1 MKVTDYLQLIIFCL
15 VLIGLTP
22 PLGLYMARVFEGK
35 NTFMTPALGWLEGLL
50 YKLCGIN
57 KDEEMDWQV
66 YTKALL
72 YFNLLGFIFL
82 FVLQLVQKYLP
93 LNPANLA
100 NVAWDCAFNTAASFT
115 TNTNWQ
121 SYAGET
127 TMSYLTQMLGLTVQN
142 FLSAATG
149 IAVFIALTR
158 GLISKSKSSLGNFW
172 VDMVRC
178 LVYVLLPLSIFL
190 AVALNAQG
198 VVQTLS
204 PYKDVATLQGAKQ
217 TIPVGPAASQIA
229 IKQLGTNGGG
239 FFNANSAH
247 PYENPTPLSNFLET
261 LALMLVTSG
270 LVYTYGVMIGN
281 RKHGWL
287 LFLVMFLVWIGLTGV
302 SLYYQYA
309 SIKVPGTTV
318 MEGMETRIGITSS
331 VVFSTAT
338 TVVSCGAVNCMHS
351 SLAPISGGIAL
362 FNIMLGE
369 IIFGGVGAGMYGML
383 HMVLLTVFL
392 AGLMVGRTPEYLGK
406 KIERREVQMVI
417 LSILLP
423 SAAILIGAGIA
434 CVYPVA
440 LASLSSKGPHGLSEI
455 LYAFTSASQN
465 NGSAFAGLNANT
477 VFYNII
483 LGLCMIIGRFGVI
496 VPALVIAGSLAV
508 KKITPVGSGTFTTDN
523 FIFAA
528 LLVGVIVIVGV
539 LTFFPA
545 LSLGPIVEHLLM
557 LKGRVF

>member
-1 MKVTDYLQLIIFCL
+1 MKVTDYLQVIIFCL
-15 VLIGLTP
+15 ALIGLTP

-35 NTFMTPALGWLEGLL
+35 STFMSPALGWLEGLL

-57 KDEEMDWQV
+57 KDEEMDWKV

-72 YFNLLGFIFL
+72 LFNLLGFLFL

-127 TMSYLTQMLGLTVQN
+127 TLSYLTQMLGLTVHN

-172 VDMVRC
+172 ADMVRC
-178 LVYVLLPLSIFL
+178 LVYILLPLSIFL

-204 PYKDVATLQGAKQ
+204 PYKDVTTLQGAKQ

-247 PYENPTPLSNFLET
+247 PFENPTPLSNFLET

-309 SIKVPGTTV
+309 SVKLPGTTI
-318 MEGMETRIGITSS
+318 MEGMETRIGITNS
-331 VVFSTAT
+331 VLFSTAT
-338 TVVSCGAVNCMHS
+338 TVVSCGAVNCLHS

-406 KIERREVQMVI
+406 KIERKEMQMVI

-423 SAAILIGAGIA
+423 AAAILIGAGIA

-440 LASLSSKGPHGLSEI
+440 LSSLSSKGPHGLSEI

-477 VFYNII
+477 VFYNVI

-496 VPALVIAGSLAV
+496 IPAMVIAGSLAV
-508 KKITPVGSGTFTTDN
+508 KRITPASSGTFTTDN
-523 FIFAA
+523 FLFAA
-528 LLVGVIVIVGV
+528 LLVGVIIIVGV